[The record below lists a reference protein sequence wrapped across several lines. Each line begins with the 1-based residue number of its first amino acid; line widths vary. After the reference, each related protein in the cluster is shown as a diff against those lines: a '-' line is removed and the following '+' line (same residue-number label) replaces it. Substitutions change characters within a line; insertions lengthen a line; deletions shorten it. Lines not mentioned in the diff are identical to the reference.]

1 MSFKVDISW
10 EQIQE
15 FVDEVVWKYTDKHL
29 SDVEVQVLKG
39 SWEGKRYEDI
49 ATELHLTTTYIQ
61 NDVGAKL
68 WKKLTDIIGEPVSKS
83 NFRQALYREREKRK
97 TPQIVLSMNR
107 LELPHNPVSLNSPF
121 YVERYSI
128 ESQNYTIESLC
139 YQAIAQPAALI
150 RIKAPRQ
157 MGKTSLLDRIL
168 AQSRKYDYLT
178 VRINLQD
185 VDESN
190 FSNLDNFGSS
200 VLVMLNYFF

>member
-15 FVDEVVWKYTDKHL
+15 FVDEIVWKYTDKHL

-83 NFRQALYREREKRK
+83 NFRQALYRERENRKRCVPYEQYTITKYIKISFRSIRRKLRTTRQSSSKDSKAILLFPPSSK
-97 TPQIVLSMNR
+97 TPN
-107 LELPHNPVSLNSPF
+107 
-121 YVERYSI
+121 
-128 ESQNYTIESLC
+128 
-139 YQAIAQPAALI
+139 
-150 RIKAPRQ
+150 
-157 MGKTSLLDRIL
+157 
-168 AQSRKYDYLT
+168 SRKC
-178 VRINLQD
+178 
-185 VDESN
+185 S
-190 FSNLDNFGSS
+190 
-200 VLVMLNYFF
+200 